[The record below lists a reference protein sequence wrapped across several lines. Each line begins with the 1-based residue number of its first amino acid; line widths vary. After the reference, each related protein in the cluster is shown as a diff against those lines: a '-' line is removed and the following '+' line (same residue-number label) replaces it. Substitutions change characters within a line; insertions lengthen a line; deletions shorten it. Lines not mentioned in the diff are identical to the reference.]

1 MPTTDFFSGPGFEPE
16 DVPVKKTSPAQQPVE
31 KQPADDE
38 PFAGMQK
45 LDFDFLGG
53 DDPAV
58 PGETDPGDP
67 FDDFSFQR
75 PAAPARPAQPA
86 RPAPFVFDEEPAPAP
101 FSGVPETRI
110 TPAASASLGGTDD
123 APVRP
128 VSPAQA
134 APKAAPFVFDFD
146 DAPVERPASRTA
158 ASAAP
163 SGEAAFDFSIPEEK
177 PAPAPAATPLD
188 GYAPLSLDFL
198 DDAEPIAA
206 VPPAAPAAVKPV
218 EPPRPAQPAPKA
230 APFVFDFDDAPVER
244 PASRTAASAVP
255 SGEAA
260 FDFGILEEKPARPAP
275 ASAAAPL
282 DGYTPLPLDILDDAE
297 PVAAVPPAA
306 PAAVKPAEPPRPAQP
321 APKAAPFV
329 FDFDDAPV
337 ERPASRTAASAVP
350 SGEAA
355 FDFGILEEKPARPAP
370 ASAAAPLDGYTPL
383 PRDILDDAKPVAAVP
398 PAAPAAVKPAEPPRS
413 AEPVPKAAPFVFD
426 FDDAPVERPASRPGQ
441 PGSTASPLYSAAD
454 APTVA
459 FTPAALQAD
468 APTTAFTPVKSDAPA
483 PAAAPQPAPPKMAAQ
498 PAPAARAARMAKEK
512 DIGAAVFSALVADD
526 DVPPAPAVPPASGGE
541 ELRPSGWPAATPR
554 PANAPRTPRPINW
567 HAPVSPTQ
575 RPAPPPAQAP
585 QPPAAETPLDFDFEG
600 AQPFDLFDDVPQSG
614 YTAPQETDQAFP
626 DLYDRDPEEAEPAP
640 RAPQRRTRTGGGS
653 GSGGG
658 RPPRRSTGTARR
670 GIPNKTIF
678 AWAGI
683 VLIALLIIL
692 YFVFFGGK
700 DGDVAPGIS
709 GSVPSSTS
717 QPADSTPPDASSA
730 APVETIPRDE
740 WYMVLANRSSV
751 LPGDFTV
758 AETAT
763 VGEAVIDARIAE
775 ALRQRVN
782 DAAAAGVKLK
792 PTNGYRSIARQ
803 QELWD
808 ARVKTLMEG
817 GLSQADAETKAIDY
831 TSAPGTSDHNTG
843 LGLDIVSED
852 HPAKDAGF
860 AETAAAQWL
869 AEHAADYG
877 FILRYPSDKTEATGM
892 DYEPWHYRYVGSE
905 QAHKIKESGLCLEEY
920 LAQ

>member
-75 PAAPARPAQPA
+75 PAAPAGPAQPA

-163 SGEAAFDFSIPEEK
+163 SGEAVFDFGILEEK

-198 DDAEPIAA
+198 DDADPIAA

-282 DGYTPLPLDILDDAE
+282 DGYTPLPLDILDDA
-297 PVAAVPPAA
+297 
-306 PAAVKPAEPPRPAQP
+306 
-321 APKAAPFV
+321 
-329 FDFDDAPV
+329 
-337 ERPASRTAASAVP
+337 
-350 SGEAA
+350 
-355 FDFGILEEKPARPAP
+355 
-370 ASAAAPLDGYTPL
+370 
-383 PRDILDDAKPVAAVP
+383 KPVAAVP

-468 APTTAFTPVKSDAPA
+468 APTTAFTPVKPDAPA

-567 HAPVSPTQ
+567 HAPVSPAQ
-575 RPAPPPAQAP
+575 RPAPAPARPAPPPAQAP

-700 DGDVAPGIS
+700 DGDVAPGTS

-763 VGEAVIDARIAE
+763 VGEAVVDARIAE
-775 ALRQRVN
+775 ALRQMVN

>member
-146 DAPVERPASRTA
+146 DAPVEHPASRTA

-163 SGEAAFDFSIPEEK
+163 SEEAVFDFGIPEEK
-177 PAPAPAATPLD
+177 PAPAPAAAPLD

-282 DGYTPLPLDILDDAE
+282 DGYTPLPLDILDDA
-297 PVAAVPPAA
+297 
-306 PAAVKPAEPPRPAQP
+306 
-321 APKAAPFV
+321 
-329 FDFDDAPV
+329 
-337 ERPASRTAASAVP
+337 
-350 SGEAA
+350 
-355 FDFGILEEKPARPAP
+355 
-370 ASAAAPLDGYTPL
+370 
-383 PRDILDDAKPVAAVP
+383 KPVAAVP

-426 FDDAPVERPASRPGQ
+426 FDDAPVERPASRLGQ

-468 APTTAFTPVKSDAPA
+468 APTTAFTPVKPDAPA

-567 HAPVSPTQ
+567 HAPVSPAQ
-575 RPAPPPAQAP
+575 RPAPAPARPAPPPAQAP

-700 DGDVAPGIS
+700 DGDVAPGTS

-763 VGEAVIDARIAE
+763 VGEAVVDARIAE
-775 ALRQRVN
+775 ALRQMVN

>member
-75 PAAPARPAQPA
+75 PAAPAGPAQPA

-146 DAPVERPASRTA
+146 DAPVEHPASRTA

-163 SGEAAFDFSIPEEK
+163 SEEAVFDFGIPEEK
-177 PAPAPAATPLD
+177 PAPAPAAAPLD

-282 DGYTPLPLDILDDAE
+282 DGYTPLPLDILDDA
-297 PVAAVPPAA
+297 
-306 PAAVKPAEPPRPAQP
+306 
-321 APKAAPFV
+321 
-329 FDFDDAPV
+329 
-337 ERPASRTAASAVP
+337 
-350 SGEAA
+350 
-355 FDFGILEEKPARPAP
+355 
-370 ASAAAPLDGYTPL
+370 
-383 PRDILDDAKPVAAVP
+383 KPVAAVP

-426 FDDAPVERPASRPGQ
+426 FDDAPVERPASRLGQ

-567 HAPVSPTQ
+567 HAPVSPAQ
-575 RPAPPPAQAP
+575 RPAPAPARPAPPPAQAP

-626 DLYDRDPEEAEPAP
+626 DLYDRDPEEAEPAS

-700 DGDVAPGIS
+700 DGDVAPGTS

-763 VGEAVIDARIAE
+763 VGEAVVDARIAE
-775 ALRQRVN
+775 ALRQMVN

-808 ARVKTLMEG
+808 TRVKTLMEG

>member
-146 DAPVERPASRTA
+146 DAPVEHPASRTA

-163 SGEAAFDFSIPEEK
+163 SEEAVFDFGIPEEK
-177 PAPAPAATPLD
+177 PAPAPAAAPLD

-282 DGYTPLPLDILDDAE
+282 DGYTPLPLDILDDA
-297 PVAAVPPAA
+297 
-306 PAAVKPAEPPRPAQP
+306 
-321 APKAAPFV
+321 
-329 FDFDDAPV
+329 
-337 ERPASRTAASAVP
+337 
-350 SGEAA
+350 
-355 FDFGILEEKPARPAP
+355 
-370 ASAAAPLDGYTPL
+370 
-383 PRDILDDAKPVAAVP
+383 KPVAAVP

-468 APTTAFTPVKSDAPA
+468 APTTAFTPVKPDAPA

-567 HAPVSPTQ
+567 HAPVSPAQ
-575 RPAPPPAQAP
+575 RPAPAPARPAPPPAQAP

-626 DLYDRDPEEAEPAP
+626 DLYDRDPEEAEPAS

-700 DGDVAPGIS
+700 DGDVAPGTS

-763 VGEAVIDARIAE
+763 VGEAVVDARIAE
-775 ALRQRVN
+775 TLRQMVN

>member
-75 PAAPARPAQPA
+75 PAAPAGPAQPA

-128 VSPAQA
+128 ASPAQA

-163 SGEAAFDFSIPEEK
+163 SGEAAFDFGIPEEK
-177 PAPAPAATPLD
+177 PAPAPAAAPLD

-282 DGYTPLPLDILDDAE
+282 DGYTPLPLDILDDA
-297 PVAAVPPAA
+297 
-306 PAAVKPAEPPRPAQP
+306 
-321 APKAAPFV
+321 
-329 FDFDDAPV
+329 
-337 ERPASRTAASAVP
+337 
-350 SGEAA
+350 
-355 FDFGILEEKPARPAP
+355 
-370 ASAAAPLDGYTPL
+370 
-383 PRDILDDAKPVAAVP
+383 KPVAAVP

-468 APTTAFTPVKSDAPA
+468 APTTAFTPVKPDAPA

-567 HAPVSPTQ
+567 HAPVSPAQ
-575 RPAPPPAQAP
+575 RPAPAPARPAPPPAQAP

-626 DLYDRDPEEAEPAP
+626 DLYDRDPEEAEPAS

-700 DGDVAPGIS
+700 DGDVAPGTS

-763 VGEAVIDARIAE
+763 VGEAVVDARIAE
-775 ALRQRVN
+775 ALRQMVN

>member
-75 PAAPARPAQPA
+75 PAAPAGPAQPA

-163 SGEAAFDFSIPEEK
+163 SGEAVFDFGILEEK

-282 DGYTPLPLDILDDAE
+282 DGYTPLPLDILDDA
-297 PVAAVPPAA
+297 
-306 PAAVKPAEPPRPAQP
+306 
-321 APKAAPFV
+321 
-329 FDFDDAPV
+329 
-337 ERPASRTAASAVP
+337 
-350 SGEAA
+350 
-355 FDFGILEEKPARPAP
+355 
-370 ASAAAPLDGYTPL
+370 
-383 PRDILDDAKPVAAVP
+383 KPVAAVP

-468 APTTAFTPVKSDAPA
+468 APTTAFTPVKPDAPA

-567 HAPVSPTQ
+567 HAPVSPAQ
-575 RPAPPPAQAP
+575 RPAPAPARPAPPPAQAP

-692 YFVFFGGK
+692 YFVFFGGN
-700 DGDVAPGIS
+700 DGDVAPGTS

-763 VGEAVIDARIAE
+763 VGEAVVDARIAE
-775 ALRQRVN
+775 ALRQMVN

>member
-75 PAAPARPAQPA
+75 PAAPAGPAQPA

-306 PAAVKPAEPPRPAQP
+306 PAAVKPAEPPR
-321 APKAAPFV
+321 
-329 FDFDDAPV
+329 
-337 ERPASRTAASAVP
+337 
-350 SGEAA
+350 
-355 FDFGILEEKPARPAP
+355 
-370 ASAAAPLDGYTPL
+370 
-383 PRDILDDAKPVAAVP
+383 
-398 PAAPAAVKPAEPPRS
+398 S

-575 RPAPPPAQAP
+575 RPAPAPARPAPPPAQEP

-614 YTAPQETDQAFP
+614 YTAPQEADPAFP

-700 DGDVAPGIS
+700 DGDVAPGTS

-775 ALRQRVN
+775 ALRQMVN

>member
-75 PAAPARPAQPA
+75 PAAPAGPAQPA

-163 SGEAAFDFSIPEEK
+163 SGEAVFDFGIPEEK
-177 PAPAPAATPLD
+177 PAPAPAAAPLD

-282 DGYTPLPLDILDDAE
+282 DGYTPLPLDILDDA
-297 PVAAVPPAA
+297 
-306 PAAVKPAEPPRPAQP
+306 
-321 APKAAPFV
+321 
-329 FDFDDAPV
+329 
-337 ERPASRTAASAVP
+337 
-350 SGEAA
+350 
-355 FDFGILEEKPARPAP
+355 
-370 ASAAAPLDGYTPL
+370 
-383 PRDILDDAKPVAAVP
+383 KPVAAVP
-398 PAAPAAVKPAEPPRS
+398 PAAPAAVKPAGPPRS

-468 APTTAFTPVKSDAPA
+468 APTTAFTPVKPDAPA

-567 HAPVSPTQ
+567 HAPVSPAQ
-575 RPAPPPAQAP
+575 RPAPAPARPAPPPAQEP

-614 YTAPQETDQAFP
+614 YTAPQEADPAFP

-763 VGEAVIDARIAE
+763 VGEAVVDARIAE
-775 ALRQRVN
+775 ALRQMVN

>member
-75 PAAPARPAQPA
+75 PAAPAGPAQPA

-163 SGEAAFDFSIPEEK
+163 SGEAVFDFGILEEK

-282 DGYTPLPLDILDDAE
+282 DGYTPLPLDILDDA
-297 PVAAVPPAA
+297 
-306 PAAVKPAEPPRPAQP
+306 
-321 APKAAPFV
+321 
-329 FDFDDAPV
+329 
-337 ERPASRTAASAVP
+337 
-350 SGEAA
+350 
-355 FDFGILEEKPARPAP
+355 
-370 ASAAAPLDGYTPL
+370 
-383 PRDILDDAKPVAAVP
+383 KPVAAVP

-468 APTTAFTPVKSDAPA
+468 APTTAFTPVKPDAPA

-567 HAPVSPTQ
+567 HAPVSPAQ
-575 RPAPPPAQAP
+575 RPAPAPARPAPPPAQAP

-626 DLYDRDPEEAEPAP
+626 DLYDQDPEEAEPAP

-763 VGEAVIDARIAE
+763 VGEAVVDARIAE
-775 ALRQRVN
+775 ALRQMVN

>member
-75 PAAPARPAQPA
+75 PAAPAGPAQPA

-163 SGEAAFDFSIPEEK
+163 SGEAVFDFGIPEEK
-177 PAPAPAATPLD
+177 PAPAPAAAPLD

-282 DGYTPLPLDILDDAE
+282 DGYTPLPL
-297 PVAAVPPAA
+297 
-306 PAAVKPAEPPRPAQP
+306 
-321 APKAAPFV
+321 
-329 FDFDDAPV
+329 
-337 ERPASRTAASAVP
+337 
-350 SGEAA
+350 
-355 FDFGILEEKPARPAP
+355 
-370 ASAAAPLDGYTPL
+370 
-383 PRDILDDAKPVAAVP
+383 DILDDAKPVAAVP

-567 HAPVSPTQ
+567 HAPVSPAQ
-575 RPAPPPAQAP
+575 RPAPAPARPAPPPAQAP

-700 DGDVAPGIS
+700 DGDVAPGTS

-763 VGEAVIDARIAE
+763 VGEAVVDARIAE
-775 ALRQRVN
+775 ALRQMVN

>member
-75 PAAPARPAQPA
+75 PAAPAGPAQPA

-163 SGEAAFDFSIPEEK
+163 SGEAVFDFGIPEEK

-282 DGYTPLPLDILDDAE
+282 DGYTPLPL
-297 PVAAVPPAA
+297 
-306 PAAVKPAEPPRPAQP
+306 
-321 APKAAPFV
+321 
-329 FDFDDAPV
+329 
-337 ERPASRTAASAVP
+337 
-350 SGEAA
+350 
-355 FDFGILEEKPARPAP
+355 
-370 ASAAAPLDGYTPL
+370 
-383 PRDILDDAKPVAAVP
+383 DILDDAKPVAAVP

-567 HAPVSPTQ
+567 HAPVSPAQ
-575 RPAPPPAQAP
+575 RPAPAPARPAPPPAQAP

-614 YTAPQETDQAFP
+614 YTAPQEADPAFP

-763 VGEAVIDARIAE
+763 VGEAVVDARIAE
-775 ALRQRVN
+775 ALRQMVN
-782 DAAAAGVKLK
+782 DAAATGVKLK

>member
-75 PAAPARPAQPA
+75 PAAPAGPAQPA

-163 SGEAAFDFSIPEEK
+163 SGEAVFDFGIPEEK
-177 PAPAPAATPLD
+177 PAPAPAAAPLD

-282 DGYTPLPLDILDDAE
+282 DGYTPLPLDILDDA
-297 PVAAVPPAA
+297 
-306 PAAVKPAEPPRPAQP
+306 
-321 APKAAPFV
+321 
-329 FDFDDAPV
+329 
-337 ERPASRTAASAVP
+337 
-350 SGEAA
+350 
-355 FDFGILEEKPARPAP
+355 
-370 ASAAAPLDGYTPL
+370 
-383 PRDILDDAKPVAAVP
+383 KPVAAVP

-468 APTTAFTPVKSDAPA
+468 APTTAFTPVKPDAPA

-567 HAPVSPTQ
+567 HAPVSPAQ
-575 RPAPPPAQAP
+575 RPAPAPARPAPPPAQAP

-700 DGDVAPGIS
+700 DGDVAPGTS

-763 VGEAVIDARIAE
+763 VGEAVVDARIAE
-775 ALRQRVN
+775 ALRQMVN

>member
-75 PAAPARPAQPA
+75 PAAPAGPAQTA

-110 TPAASASLGGTDD
+110 TPAASGSLGGTDD

-163 SGEAAFDFSIPEEK
+163 SGEAVFDFGILEEK

-282 DGYTPLPLDILDDAE
+282 DGYTPLPLDILDDA
-297 PVAAVPPAA
+297 
-306 PAAVKPAEPPRPAQP
+306 
-321 APKAAPFV
+321 
-329 FDFDDAPV
+329 
-337 ERPASRTAASAVP
+337 
-350 SGEAA
+350 
-355 FDFGILEEKPARPAP
+355 
-370 ASAAAPLDGYTPL
+370 
-383 PRDILDDAKPVAAVP
+383 KPVAAVP

-468 APTTAFTPVKSDAPA
+468 APTTAFTPVKPDAPA

-567 HAPVSPTQ
+567 HAPVSPAQ
-575 RPAPPPAQAP
+575 RPAPAPARPAPPPAQAP

-700 DGDVAPGIS
+700 DGDVAPGTS

-763 VGEAVIDARIAE
+763 VGEAVVDARIAE
-775 ALRQRVN
+775 ALRQMVN

>member
-75 PAAPARPAQPA
+75 PAAPAGPAQPA

-163 SGEAAFDFSIPEEK
+163 SGEAVFDFGIPEEK
-177 PAPAPAATPLD
+177 PAPAPAAAPLD

-282 DGYTPLPLDILDDAE
+282 DGYTPLPLDILDDA
-297 PVAAVPPAA
+297 
-306 PAAVKPAEPPRPAQP
+306 
-321 APKAAPFV
+321 
-329 FDFDDAPV
+329 
-337 ERPASRTAASAVP
+337 
-350 SGEAA
+350 
-355 FDFGILEEKPARPAP
+355 
-370 ASAAAPLDGYTPL
+370 
-383 PRDILDDAKPVAAVP
+383 KPVAAVP

-468 APTTAFTPVKSDAPA
+468 APTTAFTPVKPDAPA

-567 HAPVSPTQ
+567 HAPVSPAQ
-575 RPAPPPAQAP
+575 RPAPAPARPAPPPAQAP

-626 DLYDRDPEEAEPAP
+626 DLYDRDPEEAEPAS

-700 DGDVAPGIS
+700 DGDVAPGTS

-763 VGEAVIDARIAE
+763 VGEAVVDARIAE
-775 ALRQRVN
+775 ALRQMVN

-905 QAHKIKESGLCLEEY
+905 QAHKIKESGLCFEEY

>member
-110 TPAASASLGGTDD
+110 TPAASASLVGTDD

-146 DAPVERPASRTA
+146 DAPVEHPASRTA

-163 SGEAAFDFSIPEEK
+163 SEEAVFDFGIPEEK
-177 PAPAPAATPLD
+177 PAPAPAAAPLD

-282 DGYTPLPLDILDDAE
+282 DGYTPLPLDILDDA
-297 PVAAVPPAA
+297 
-306 PAAVKPAEPPRPAQP
+306 
-321 APKAAPFV
+321 
-329 FDFDDAPV
+329 
-337 ERPASRTAASAVP
+337 
-350 SGEAA
+350 
-355 FDFGILEEKPARPAP
+355 
-370 ASAAAPLDGYTPL
+370 
-383 PRDILDDAKPVAAVP
+383 KPVAAVP

-426 FDDAPVERPASRPGQ
+426 FDDAPVERPASRLGQ

-459 FTPAALQAD
+459 FT
-468 APTTAFTPVKSDAPA
+468 

-567 HAPVSPTQ
+567 HAPVSPAQ
-575 RPAPPPAQAP
+575 RPAPAPARPAPPPAQAP

-626 DLYDRDPEEAEPAP
+626 DLYDRDPEEAEPAS

-700 DGDVAPGIS
+700 DGDVAPGTS

-763 VGEAVIDARIAE
+763 VGEAVVDARIAE
-775 ALRQRVN
+775 ALRQMVN

>member
-75 PAAPARPAQPA
+75 PAAPAGPAQPA

-163 SGEAAFDFSIPEEK
+163 SGEAVFDFGILEEK

-260 FDFGILEEKPARPAP
+260 FDFGILEEKPARLAP

-282 DGYTPLPLDILDDAE
+282 DGYTPLPL
-297 PVAAVPPAA
+297 
-306 PAAVKPAEPPRPAQP
+306 
-321 APKAAPFV
+321 
-329 FDFDDAPV
+329 
-337 ERPASRTAASAVP
+337 
-350 SGEAA
+350 
-355 FDFGILEEKPARPAP
+355 
-370 ASAAAPLDGYTPL
+370 
-383 PRDILDDAKPVAAVP
+383 DILDDAKPVAAVP

-468 APTTAFTPVKSDAPA
+468 APTTAFTPVKPDAPA

-567 HAPVSPTQ
+567 HAPVSPAQ
-575 RPAPPPAQAP
+575 RPAPAPARPAPPPAQAP

-700 DGDVAPGIS
+700 DGDVAPGTS

-763 VGEAVIDARIAE
+763 VGEAVVDARIAE
-775 ALRQRVN
+775 ALRQMVN

>member
-75 PAAPARPAQPA
+75 PAAPAGPAQPA

-163 SGEAAFDFSIPEEK
+163 SGEAVFDFGIPEEK
-177 PAPAPAATPLD
+177 PAPAPAAAPLD

-244 PASRTAASAVP
+244 PTSRTAASAVP

-282 DGYTPLPLDILDDAE
+282 DGYTPLPL
-297 PVAAVPPAA
+297 
-306 PAAVKPAEPPRPAQP
+306 
-321 APKAAPFV
+321 
-329 FDFDDAPV
+329 
-337 ERPASRTAASAVP
+337 
-350 SGEAA
+350 
-355 FDFGILEEKPARPAP
+355 
-370 ASAAAPLDGYTPL
+370 
-383 PRDILDDAKPVAAVP
+383 DILDDAKPVAAVP

-575 RPAPPPAQAP
+575 RPAPAPARPAPPPAQEP

-614 YTAPQETDQAFP
+614 YTAPQEADPAFP

-700 DGDVAPGIS
+700 DGDVAPGTS

-763 VGEAVIDARIAE
+763 VGEAVVDARIAE
-775 ALRQRVN
+775 ALRQMVN

>member
-86 RPAPFVFDEEPAPAP
+86 RP
-101 FSGVPETRI
+101 
-110 TPAASASLGGTDD
+110 
-123 APVRP
+123 
-128 VSPAQA
+128 
-134 APKAAPFVFDFD
+134 APFVFDFD

-282 DGYTPLPLDILDDAE
+282 DGYTPLPL
-297 PVAAVPPAA
+297 
-306 PAAVKPAEPPRPAQP
+306 
-321 APKAAPFV
+321 
-329 FDFDDAPV
+329 
-337 ERPASRTAASAVP
+337 
-350 SGEAA
+350 
-355 FDFGILEEKPARPAP
+355 
-370 ASAAAPLDGYTPL
+370 
-383 PRDILDDAKPVAAVP
+383 DILDDAKPVAAVP

-575 RPAPPPAQAP
+575 RPAPAPARPAPPPAQAP

-626 DLYDRDPEEAEPAP
+626 DLYDRDPEEAEPAS

-775 ALRQRVN
+775 ALRQMVN
-782 DAAAAGVKLK
+782 DAAATGVKLK

>member
-75 PAAPARPAQPA
+75 PAAPAGPAQPA

-163 SGEAAFDFSIPEEK
+163 SGEAAFDFGIPEEK
-177 PAPAPAATPLD
+177 PAPAPAAAPLD

-260 FDFGILEEKPARPAP
+260 FDFGILEEKPARPAS

-282 DGYTPLPLDILDDAE
+282 DGYTPLPL
-297 PVAAVPPAA
+297 
-306 PAAVKPAEPPRPAQP
+306 
-321 APKAAPFV
+321 
-329 FDFDDAPV
+329 
-337 ERPASRTAASAVP
+337 
-350 SGEAA
+350 
-355 FDFGILEEKPARPAP
+355 
-370 ASAAAPLDGYTPL
+370 
-383 PRDILDDAKPVAAVP
+383 DILDDAKPVAAVP

-441 PGSTASPLYSAAD
+441 PGSTASPLFSAAD

-468 APTTAFTPVKSDAPA
+468 APTTAFTPVKPDAPA

-567 HAPVSPTQ
+567 HAPVSPAQ
-575 RPAPPPAQAP
+575 RPAPAPARPAPPPAQAP

-626 DLYDRDPEEAEPAP
+626 DLYDRDPEEAEPAS

-700 DGDVAPGIS
+700 DGDVAPGTS

-763 VGEAVIDARIAE
+763 VGEAVVDARIAE
-775 ALRQRVN
+775 ALRQMVN

>member
-75 PAAPARPAQPA
+75 PAAPAGPAQPA

-146 DAPVERPASRTA
+146 DAPVEHPASRTA

-163 SGEAAFDFSIPEEK
+163 SGEAVFDFGILEEK
-177 PAPAPAATPLD
+177 PAPAPAAAPLD

-282 DGYTPLPLDILDDAE
+282 DGYTPLPLDILDDA
-297 PVAAVPPAA
+297 
-306 PAAVKPAEPPRPAQP
+306 
-321 APKAAPFV
+321 
-329 FDFDDAPV
+329 
-337 ERPASRTAASAVP
+337 
-350 SGEAA
+350 
-355 FDFGILEEKPARPAP
+355 
-370 ASAAAPLDGYTPL
+370 
-383 PRDILDDAKPVAAVP
+383 KPVAAVP

-468 APTTAFTPVKSDAPA
+468 APTTAFTPVKPDAPA

-567 HAPVSPTQ
+567 HAPVSPAQ
-575 RPAPPPAQAP
+575 RPAPAPARPAPPPAQEP

-614 YTAPQETDQAFP
+614 YTAPQEADPAFP
-626 DLYDRDPEEAEPAP
+626 DLYDRDPEETEPAP

-763 VGEAVIDARIAE
+763 VGEAVVDARIAE
-775 ALRQRVN
+775 ALRQMVN

>member
-75 PAAPARPAQPA
+75 PAAPAGPAQPA

-163 SGEAAFDFSIPEEK
+163 SGEAVFDFGIPEEK
-177 PAPAPAATPLD
+177 PAPAPAAAPLD

-297 PVAAVPPAA
+297 
-306 PAAVKPAEPPRPAQP
+306 
-321 APKAAPFV
+321 
-329 FDFDDAPV
+329 
-337 ERPASRTAASAVP
+337 
-350 SGEAA
+350 
-355 FDFGILEEKPARPAP
+355 
-370 ASAAAPLDGYTPL
+370 
-383 PRDILDDAKPVAAVP
+383 PVAAVP

-567 HAPVSPTQ
+567 HAPVSPAQ
-575 RPAPPPAQAP
+575 RPAPAPARPAPPPAQEP

-614 YTAPQETDQAFP
+614 YTAPQEADPAFP

-775 ALRQRVN
+775 ALRQMVN
-782 DAAAAGVKLK
+782 DAAATGVKLK

>member
-16 DVPVKKTSPAQQPVE
+16 DVSVKKTSPAQQPVE

-146 DAPVERPASRTA
+146 DAPVEHPASRTA

-163 SGEAAFDFSIPEEK
+163 SEEAVFDFGIPEEK

-282 DGYTPLPLDILDDAE
+282 DGYTPLPL
-297 PVAAVPPAA
+297 
-306 PAAVKPAEPPRPAQP
+306 
-321 APKAAPFV
+321 
-329 FDFDDAPV
+329 
-337 ERPASRTAASAVP
+337 
-350 SGEAA
+350 
-355 FDFGILEEKPARPAP
+355 
-370 ASAAAPLDGYTPL
+370 
-383 PRDILDDAKPVAAVP
+383 DILDDAKPVAAVP

-567 HAPVSPTQ
+567 HAPVSPAQ
-575 RPAPPPAQAP
+575 RPAPAPARPAPPPAQAP

-626 DLYDRDPEEAEPAP
+626 DLYDRDPEEAEPAS

-700 DGDVAPGIS
+700 DGDVAPGTS

-763 VGEAVIDARIAE
+763 VGEAVVDARIAE
-775 ALRQRVN
+775 ALRQMVN

>member
-75 PAAPARPAQPA
+75 PAAPAGPAQPA

-163 SGEAAFDFSIPEEK
+163 SGEAVFDFGILEEK

-282 DGYTPLPLDILDDAE
+282 DGYTPLPLDILDDA
-297 PVAAVPPAA
+297 
-306 PAAVKPAEPPRPAQP
+306 
-321 APKAAPFV
+321 
-329 FDFDDAPV
+329 
-337 ERPASRTAASAVP
+337 
-350 SGEAA
+350 
-355 FDFGILEEKPARPAP
+355 
-370 ASAAAPLDGYTPL
+370 
-383 PRDILDDAKPVAAVP
+383 KPVAAVP

-468 APTTAFTPVKSDAPA
+468 APTTAFTPVKPDAPA

-567 HAPVSPTQ
+567 HAPVSPAQ
-575 RPAPPPAQAP
+575 RPAPAPARPAPPPAQAP

-626 DLYDRDPEEAEPAP
+626 DLYDQDPEEAEPAP

-700 DGDVAPGIS
+700 DGDVAPGTS

-763 VGEAVIDARIAE
+763 VGEAVVDARIAE
-775 ALRQRVN
+775 ALRQMVN

-905 QAHKIKESGLCLEEY
+905 QAHKIKENGLCLEEY

>member
-110 TPAASASLGGTDD
+110 TPAESASLGGTDD

-163 SGEAAFDFSIPEEK
+163 SGEAAFDFGIPEEK
-177 PAPAPAATPLD
+177 PAPAPAAAPLD

-282 DGYTPLPLDILDDAE
+282 DGYTPLPLDILDDA
-297 PVAAVPPAA
+297 
-306 PAAVKPAEPPRPAQP
+306 
-321 APKAAPFV
+321 
-329 FDFDDAPV
+329 
-337 ERPASRTAASAVP
+337 
-350 SGEAA
+350 
-355 FDFGILEEKPARPAP
+355 
-370 ASAAAPLDGYTPL
+370 
-383 PRDILDDAKPVAAVP
+383 KPVAAVP

-468 APTTAFTPVKSDAPA
+468 APTTAFTPVKPDAPA

-567 HAPVSPTQ
+567 HAPVSPAQ
-575 RPAPPPAQAP
+575 RPAPAPARPAPPPAQEP

-763 VGEAVIDARIAE
+763 VGEAVVDARIAE
-775 ALRQRVN
+775 ALRQMVN
-782 DAAAAGVKLK
+782 DAAATGVKLK

>member
-75 PAAPARPAQPA
+75 PAAPAGPAQPA

-163 SGEAAFDFSIPEEK
+163 SGEAVFDFGIPEEK

-297 PVAAVPPAA
+297 
-306 PAAVKPAEPPRPAQP
+306 
-321 APKAAPFV
+321 
-329 FDFDDAPV
+329 
-337 ERPASRTAASAVP
+337 
-350 SGEAA
+350 
-355 FDFGILEEKPARPAP
+355 
-370 ASAAAPLDGYTPL
+370 
-383 PRDILDDAKPVAAVP
+383 PVAAVP

-575 RPAPPPAQAP
+575 RPAPAPARPAPPPAQAP
-585 QPPAAETPLDFDFEG
+585 QSPAAETPLDFDFEG

-700 DGDVAPGIS
+700 DGDVAPGTS

-763 VGEAVIDARIAE
+763 VGEAVVDARIAE
-775 ALRQRVN
+775 ALRQMVN

>member
-75 PAAPARPAQPA
+75 PAAPAGPAQPA

-158 ASAAP
+158 ASA
-163 SGEAAFDFSIPEEK
+163 
-177 PAPAPAATPLD
+177 
-188 GYAPLSLDFL
+188 
-198 DDAEPIAA
+198 
-206 VPPAAPAAVKPV
+206 
-218 EPPRPAQPAPKA
+218 
-230 APFVFDFDDAPVER
+230 
-244 PASRTAASAVP
+244 VP

-282 DGYTPLPLDILDDAE
+282 DGYTPLPL
-297 PVAAVPPAA
+297 
-306 PAAVKPAEPPRPAQP
+306 
-321 APKAAPFV
+321 
-329 FDFDDAPV
+329 
-337 ERPASRTAASAVP
+337 
-350 SGEAA
+350 
-355 FDFGILEEKPARPAP
+355 
-370 ASAAAPLDGYTPL
+370 
-383 PRDILDDAKPVAAVP
+383 DILDDAKPVAAVP

-567 HAPVSPTQ
+567 HAPVSCTCAC
-575 RPAPPPAQAP
+575 PACTAAGAGAAAP
-585 QPPAAETPLDFDFEG
+585 
-600 AQPFDLFDDVPQSG
+600 
-614 YTAPQETDQAFP
+614 
-626 DLYDRDPEEAEPAP
+626 
-640 RAPQRRTRTGGGS
+640 GS
-653 GSGGG
+653 G
-658 RPPRRSTGTARR
+658 
-670 GIPNKTIF
+670 
-678 AWAGI
+678 
-683 VLIALLIIL
+683 
-692 YFVFFGGK
+692 
-700 DGDVAPGIS
+700 
-709 GSVPSSTS
+709 
-717 QPADSTPPDASSA
+717 DA
-730 APVETIPRDE
+730 
-740 WYMVLANRSSV
+740 
-751 LPGDFTV
+751 
-758 AETAT
+758 
-763 VGEAVIDARIAE
+763 VGFR
-775 ALRQRVN
+775 
-782 DAAAAGVKLK
+782 
-792 PTNGYRSIARQ
+792 
-803 QELWD
+803 
-808 ARVKTLMEG
+808 
-817 GLSQADAETKAIDY
+817 
-831 TSAPGTSDHNTG
+831 
-843 LGLDIVSED
+843 
-852 HPAKDAGF
+852 F
-860 AETAAAQWL
+860 
-869 AEHAADYG
+869 
-877 FILRYPSDKTEATGM
+877 
-892 DYEPWHYRYVGSE
+892 
-905 QAHKIKESGLCLEEY
+905 
-920 LAQ
+920 

>member
-75 PAAPARPAQPA
+75 PAAPAGPAQPA

-128 VSPAQA
+128 DSPAQA

-163 SGEAAFDFSIPEEK
+163 SGEAVFDFGIPEEK
-177 PAPAPAATPLD
+177 PAPAPAAAPLD
-188 GYAPLSLDFL
+188 GYAPRSLDFL

-297 PVAAVPPAA
+297 
-306 PAAVKPAEPPRPAQP
+306 
-321 APKAAPFV
+321 
-329 FDFDDAPV
+329 
-337 ERPASRTAASAVP
+337 
-350 SGEAA
+350 
-355 FDFGILEEKPARPAP
+355 
-370 ASAAAPLDGYTPL
+370 
-383 PRDILDDAKPVAAVP
+383 PVAAVP

-575 RPAPPPAQAP
+575 RPAPAPARPAPPPAQEP

-614 YTAPQETDQAFP
+614 YTAPQEADPAFP

-775 ALRQRVN
+775 ALRQMVN
-782 DAAAAGVKLK
+782 DAAATGVKLK

>member
-75 PAAPARPAQPA
+75 PAAPAGPAQPA

-163 SGEAAFDFSIPEEK
+163 SGEAVFDFGIPEEK

-297 PVAAVPPAA
+297 
-306 PAAVKPAEPPRPAQP
+306 
-321 APKAAPFV
+321 
-329 FDFDDAPV
+329 
-337 ERPASRTAASAVP
+337 
-350 SGEAA
+350 
-355 FDFGILEEKPARPAP
+355 
-370 ASAAAPLDGYTPL
+370 
-383 PRDILDDAKPVAAVP
+383 PVAAVP

-567 HAPVSPTQ
+567 HAPVSPAQ
-575 RPAPPPAQAP
+575 RPAPAPARPAPPPAQAP

-614 YTAPQETDQAFP
+614 YTAPQEADPAFP
-626 DLYDRDPEEAEPAP
+626 DLYDRDPEEAEPAS

-763 VGEAVIDARIAE
+763 VGEAVVDARIAE
-775 ALRQRVN
+775 ALRQMVN

>member
-16 DVPVKKTSPAQQPVE
+16 DVSVKKTSPAQQPVE

-75 PAAPARPAQPA
+75 PAAPAGPAQPA

-163 SGEAAFDFSIPEEK
+163 SGEAVVDFGIPEEK
-177 PAPAPAATPLD
+177 PAPAPAAAPLD

-282 DGYTPLPLDILDDAE
+282 DGYTPLPLDILDDA
-297 PVAAVPPAA
+297 
-306 PAAVKPAEPPRPAQP
+306 
-321 APKAAPFV
+321 
-329 FDFDDAPV
+329 
-337 ERPASRTAASAVP
+337 
-350 SGEAA
+350 
-355 FDFGILEEKPARPAP
+355 
-370 ASAAAPLDGYTPL
+370 
-383 PRDILDDAKPVAAVP
+383 KPVAAVP

-468 APTTAFTPVKSDAPA
+468 APTTAFTPVKPDAPA

-567 HAPVSPTQ
+567 HAPVSPAQ
-575 RPAPPPAQAP
+575 RPAPAPARPAPPPAQAP

-626 DLYDRDPEEAEPAP
+626 DLYDRDPEEAEPAS

-700 DGDVAPGIS
+700 DGDVAPGTS

-763 VGEAVIDARIAE
+763 VGEAVVDARIAE
-775 ALRQRVN
+775 ALRQMVN

>member
-75 PAAPARPAQPA
+75 PAAPAGPAQPA

-163 SGEAAFDFSIPEEK
+163 SGEAAFDFGIPEEK
-177 PAPAPAATPLD
+177 PAPAPAAAPLD

-306 PAAVKPAEPPRPAQP
+306 PAAVKPAEPPR
-321 APKAAPFV
+321 
-329 FDFDDAPV
+329 
-337 ERPASRTAASAVP
+337 
-350 SGEAA
+350 
-355 FDFGILEEKPARPAP
+355 
-370 ASAAAPLDGYTPL
+370 
-383 PRDILDDAKPVAAVP
+383 
-398 PAAPAAVKPAEPPRS
+398 S

-468 APTTAFTPVKSDAPA
+468 APTTAFTPVKPDAPA

-575 RPAPPPAQAP
+575 RPAPAPARPAPPPAQEP

-614 YTAPQETDQAFP
+614 YTAPQEADPAFP

-775 ALRQRVN
+775 ALRQMVN
-782 DAAAAGVKLK
+782 DAAATGVKLK

>member
-146 DAPVERPASRTA
+146 DAPVEHPASRTA

-163 SGEAAFDFSIPEEK
+163 SEEAVFDFGIPEEK
-177 PAPAPAATPLD
+177 PAPAPAAAPLD

-282 DGYTPLPLDILDDAE
+282 DGYTPLPLDILDDA
-297 PVAAVPPAA
+297 
-306 PAAVKPAEPPRPAQP
+306 
-321 APKAAPFV
+321 
-329 FDFDDAPV
+329 
-337 ERPASRTAASAVP
+337 
-350 SGEAA
+350 
-355 FDFGILEEKPARPAP
+355 
-370 ASAAAPLDGYTPL
+370 
-383 PRDILDDAKPVAAVP
+383 KPVAAVP

-413 AEPVPKAAPFVFD
+413 AEPVPKAVPFVFD
-426 FDDAPVERPASRPGQ
+426 FDDAPVERPASRLGQ

-468 APTTAFTPVKSDAPA
+468 APTTAFTPVKPDAPA

-567 HAPVSPTQ
+567 HAPVSPAQ
-575 RPAPPPAQAP
+575 RPAPAPARPAPPPAQEP

-614 YTAPQETDQAFP
+614 YTAPQEADPAFP

-730 APVETIPRDE
+730 VPVETIPRDE

-763 VGEAVIDARIAE
+763 VGEAVVDARIAE
-775 ALRQRVN
+775 ALRQMVN

>member
-75 PAAPARPAQPA
+75 PAAPAGPAQPA

-163 SGEAAFDFSIPEEK
+163 SGEAAFDFGIPEEK
-177 PAPAPAATPLD
+177 PAPAPAAAPLD

-282 DGYTPLPLDILDDAE
+282 DGYTPLPL
-297 PVAAVPPAA
+297 
-306 PAAVKPAEPPRPAQP
+306 
-321 APKAAPFV
+321 
-329 FDFDDAPV
+329 
-337 ERPASRTAASAVP
+337 
-350 SGEAA
+350 
-355 FDFGILEEKPARPAP
+355 
-370 ASAAAPLDGYTPL
+370 
-383 PRDILDDAKPVAAVP
+383 DILDDAKPVAAVP

-575 RPAPPPAQAP
+575 RPAPAPARPAPPPAQEP

-700 DGDVAPGIS
+700 DGDVAPGTS

-763 VGEAVIDARIAE
+763 VGEAVVDARIAE
-775 ALRQRVN
+775 ALRQMVN
-782 DAAAAGVKLK
+782 DAAATGVKLK

>member
-75 PAAPARPAQPA
+75 PAAPAGPAQPA

-163 SGEAAFDFSIPEEK
+163 SGEAAFDFGIPEEK
-177 PAPAPAATPLD
+177 PAPAPAAAPLD

-282 DGYTPLPLDILDDAE
+282 DGYTPLPLDILDDA
-297 PVAAVPPAA
+297 
-306 PAAVKPAEPPRPAQP
+306 
-321 APKAAPFV
+321 
-329 FDFDDAPV
+329 
-337 ERPASRTAASAVP
+337 
-350 SGEAA
+350 
-355 FDFGILEEKPARPAP
+355 
-370 ASAAAPLDGYTPL
+370 
-383 PRDILDDAKPVAAVP
+383 KPVAAVP

-468 APTTAFTPVKSDAPA
+468 APTTAFTPVKPDAPA
-483 PAAAPQPAPPKMAAQ
+483 PAVAPQPAPPKMAAQ

-567 HAPVSPTQ
+567 HAPVSPAQ
-575 RPAPPPAQAP
+575 RPAPAPARPAPPPAQAP

-700 DGDVAPGIS
+700 DGDVAPGTS

-763 VGEAVIDARIAE
+763 VGEAVVDAHIAE
-775 ALRQRVN
+775 TLRQMVN

>member
-86 RPAPFVFDEEPAPAP
+86 RPAPFVFDFDDAPVERPASRTAASAAPSGEAVFDFSIPEEKPAPAP
-101 FSGVPETRI
+101 AAAPLDGYAPLSLDFLDDAEPIAAVP
-110 TPAASASLGGTDD
+110 PAAPA
-123 APVRP
+123 AVKPVEPPR
-128 VSPAQA
+128 PAQP

-158 ASAAP
+158 ASAVP
-163 SGEAAFDFSIPEEK
+163 SGEAAFDFGILEEK
-177 PAPAPAATPLD
+177 PAPAPAAAPLD

-282 DGYTPLPLDILDDAE
+282 DGYTPLPLDILDDA
-297 PVAAVPPAA
+297 
-306 PAAVKPAEPPRPAQP
+306 
-321 APKAAPFV
+321 
-329 FDFDDAPV
+329 
-337 ERPASRTAASAVP
+337 
-350 SGEAA
+350 
-355 FDFGILEEKPARPAP
+355 
-370 ASAAAPLDGYTPL
+370 
-383 PRDILDDAKPVAAVP
+383 KPVAAVP

-468 APTTAFTPVKSDAPA
+468 APTTAFTPVKPDAPA
-483 PAAAPQPAPPKMAAQ
+483 PAVAPQPAPPKMAAQ

-567 HAPVSPTQ
+567 HAPVSPAQ
-575 RPAPPPAQAP
+575 RPAPAPARPAPPPAQAP

-614 YTAPQETDQAFP
+614 YTAPQEADPAFP

-700 DGDVAPGIS
+700 DGDVAPGTS

-763 VGEAVIDARIAE
+763 VGEAVVDARIAE
-775 ALRQRVN
+775 ALRQMVN

>member
-75 PAAPARPAQPA
+75 PAAPAGPAQPA

-163 SGEAAFDFSIPEEK
+163 SEEAVFDFGIPEEK
-177 PAPAPAATPLD
+177 PAPAPAAAPLD

-282 DGYTPLPLDILDDAE
+282 DGYTPLPLDILDDA
-297 PVAAVPPAA
+297 
-306 PAAVKPAEPPRPAQP
+306 
-321 APKAAPFV
+321 
-329 FDFDDAPV
+329 
-337 ERPASRTAASAVP
+337 
-350 SGEAA
+350 
-355 FDFGILEEKPARPAP
+355 
-370 ASAAAPLDGYTPL
+370 
-383 PRDILDDAKPVAAVP
+383 KPVAAVP
-398 PAAPAAVKPAEPPRS
+398 PAASAAVKPAEPPRS

-468 APTTAFTPVKSDAPA
+468 APTTAFTPVKPDAPA

-567 HAPVSPTQ
+567 HAPVSPAQ
-575 RPAPPPAQAP
+575 RPAPAPARPAPPPAQAP

-700 DGDVAPGIS
+700 DGDVAPGTS

-763 VGEAVIDARIAE
+763 VGEAVVDARIAE
-775 ALRQRVN
+775 ALRQMVN

>member
-75 PAAPARPAQPA
+75 PAAPAGPAQPA

-163 SGEAAFDFSIPEEK
+163 SGEAVFDFGIPEEK
-177 PAPAPAATPLD
+177 PAPAPAAAPLD

-282 DGYTPLPLDILDDAE
+282 DGYTPLPLDILDDA
-297 PVAAVPPAA
+297 
-306 PAAVKPAEPPRPAQP
+306 
-321 APKAAPFV
+321 
-329 FDFDDAPV
+329 
-337 ERPASRTAASAVP
+337 
-350 SGEAA
+350 
-355 FDFGILEEKPARPAP
+355 
-370 ASAAAPLDGYTPL
+370 
-383 PRDILDDAKPVAAVP
+383 KPVAAVP

-426 FDDAPVERPASRPGQ
+426 FDDAPVERPASRLGQ

-575 RPAPPPAQAP
+575 RPAPAPARPAPPPAQEP

-614 YTAPQETDQAFP
+614 YTAPQEADPAFP
-626 DLYDRDPEEAEPAP
+626 DLYDRDPEEAEPAS

-700 DGDVAPGIS
+700 DGDVAPGTS

-775 ALRQRVN
+775 ALRQMVN
-782 DAAAAGVKLK
+782 DAAATGVKLK

>member
-101 FSGVPETRI
+101 FSGVPETRV

-163 SGEAAFDFSIPEEK
+163 SGEAAFDFGIPEEK
-177 PAPAPAATPLD
+177 SATAPAAAPLD

-218 EPPRPAQPAPKA
+218 EPPRSAEPAPKA

-282 DGYTPLPLDILDDAE
+282 DGYTPLPL
-297 PVAAVPPAA
+297 
-306 PAAVKPAEPPRPAQP
+306 
-321 APKAAPFV
+321 
-329 FDFDDAPV
+329 
-337 ERPASRTAASAVP
+337 
-350 SGEAA
+350 
-355 FDFGILEEKPARPAP
+355 
-370 ASAAAPLDGYTPL
+370 
-383 PRDILDDAKPVAAVP
+383 DILDDAKPVAAVP

-468 APTTAFTPVKSDAPA
+468 APTTAFTPVKPDAPA

-567 HAPVSPTQ
+567 HAPVSPAQ
-575 RPAPPPAQAP
+575 RPAPAPARPAPPPAQAP

-700 DGDVAPGIS
+700 DGDVAPGTS

-751 LPGDFTV
+751 LPGDFAV

-763 VGEAVIDARIAE
+763 VGEAVVDARIAE
-775 ALRQRVN
+775 ALRQMVN

>member
-75 PAAPARPAQPA
+75 PAAPAGPAQPA

-163 SGEAAFDFSIPEEK
+163 SGEAAFDFGIPEEK
-177 PAPAPAATPLD
+177 PAPAPAAAPLD

-282 DGYTPLPLDILDDAE
+282 DGYTPLPLDILDDA
-297 PVAAVPPAA
+297 
-306 PAAVKPAEPPRPAQP
+306 
-321 APKAAPFV
+321 
-329 FDFDDAPV
+329 
-337 ERPASRTAASAVP
+337 
-350 SGEAA
+350 
-355 FDFGILEEKPARPAP
+355 
-370 ASAAAPLDGYTPL
+370 
-383 PRDILDDAKPVAAVP
+383 KPVAAVP

-468 APTTAFTPVKSDAPA
+468 APTTAFTPVKPDAPA
-483 PAAAPQPAPPKMAAQ
+483 PAVAPQPAPPKMAAQ

-567 HAPVSPTQ
+567 HAPVSPAQ
-575 RPAPPPAQAP
+575 RPAPAPARPAPPPAQAP

-700 DGDVAPGIS
+700 DGDVAPGTS

-763 VGEAVIDARIAE
+763 VGEAVVDARIAE
-775 ALRQRVN
+775 ALRQMVN

-792 PTNGYRSIARQ
+792 PANGYRSIARQ

>member
-163 SGEAAFDFSIPEEK
+163 SEEAVFDFGIPEEK
-177 PAPAPAATPLD
+177 PAPAPAAAPLD

-282 DGYTPLPLDILDDAE
+282 DGYTPLPLDILDDA
-297 PVAAVPPAA
+297 
-306 PAAVKPAEPPRPAQP
+306 
-321 APKAAPFV
+321 
-329 FDFDDAPV
+329 
-337 ERPASRTAASAVP
+337 
-350 SGEAA
+350 
-355 FDFGILEEKPARPAP
+355 
-370 ASAAAPLDGYTPL
+370 
-383 PRDILDDAKPVAAVP
+383 KPVAAVP

-468 APTTAFTPVKSDAPA
+468 APTTAFTPVKPDAPA

-567 HAPVSPTQ
+567 HAPVSPAQ
-575 RPAPPPAQAP
+575 RPAPAPARPAPPPAQAP

-700 DGDVAPGIS
+700 DGDVAPGTS

-763 VGEAVIDARIAE
+763 VGEAVVDARIAE
-775 ALRQRVN
+775 ALRQMVN
-782 DAAAAGVKLK
+782 DAAATGVKLK

>member
-75 PAAPARPAQPA
+75 PAAPAGPAQPA

-163 SGEAAFDFSIPEEK
+163 SGEAVFDFGIPEEK

-282 DGYTPLPLDILDDAE
+282 DGYTPLPL
-297 PVAAVPPAA
+297 
-306 PAAVKPAEPPRPAQP
+306 
-321 APKAAPFV
+321 
-329 FDFDDAPV
+329 
-337 ERPASRTAASAVP
+337 
-350 SGEAA
+350 
-355 FDFGILEEKPARPAP
+355 
-370 ASAAAPLDGYTPL
+370 
-383 PRDILDDAKPVAAVP
+383 DILDDAKPVAAVP

-567 HAPVSPTQ
+567 HAPVSPAQ
-575 RPAPPPAQAP
+575 RPAPAPARPAPPPAQEP

-614 YTAPQETDQAFP
+614 YTAPQEADPAFP
-626 DLYDRDPEEAEPAP
+626 DLYDRDPEETEPAP

-763 VGEAVIDARIAE
+763 VGEAVVDARIAE
-775 ALRQRVN
+775 ALRQMVN
-782 DAAAAGVKLK
+782 DAAATGVKLK

-920 LAQ
+920 LA